1 MDVALTL
8 DTLSIPLW
16 VEVVAVVAGALYG
29 ALTAVDHEFDVFGAA
44 SLGLI
49 SGLGGAMFRDV
60 LIGEFGIYAFQ
71 HPVLIVAAFVAAG
84 VVFYFRAVVQ
94 RLKWAMF
101 SVDTIS
107 LGLFA
112 VLGSERA
119 LHAGLSFVPVV
130 MLGTIT
136 CIGGG
141 IITDLVIN
149 EKPRVFKTGTFY
161 ATAGA
166 AAAIVYVVLSA
177 FLPVPRAIALIVAL
191 LVATGLRLLSER
203 LGWRTSTSRDYTR
216 TVVDIPRR
224 VIGGR
229 KPGEPL

>member
-1 MDVALTL
+1 MTL

-16 VEVVAVVAGALYG
+16 VEVVAVIAGALYG
-29 ALTAVDHEFDVFGAA
+29 ALTAVDHEFDVFGAM
-44 SLGLI
+44 SLAMI

-60 LIGEFGIYAFQ
+60 LIGKFGIYALQ
-71 HPVLIVAAFVAAG
+71 HPVLIVAAAIAAV
-84 VVFYFRAVVQ
+84 VVFYFRGAVQ
-94 RLKWAMF
+94 RLNWAMF
-101 SVDTIS
+101 AVDTLS

-119 LHAGLSFVPVV
+119 LHAGFSFVPVV
-130 MLGTIT
+130 MMGTIT

-166 AAAIVYVVLSA
+166 AAAMLYVILSNY
-177 FLPVPRAIALIVAL
+177 LDVPRAIALLAA
-191 LVATGLRLLSER
+191 LVAAVGLRLLSER
-203 LGWRTSTSRDYTR
+203 LGWRTTTSRDYTR
-216 TVVDIPRR
+216 TVVEVPRR
-224 VIGGR
+224 VFWSG

>member
-1 MDVALTL
+1 MTL

-16 VEVVAVVAGALYG
+16 VEVVAVITGALYG
-29 ALTAVDHEFDVFGAA
+29 ALTAVEHEFDVFGAG
-44 SLGLI
+44 SLALI

-60 LIGEFGIYAFQ
+60 LIGKFGIYSFQ
-71 HPVLIVAAFVAAG
+71 HPVLIVAAIVAAL
-84 VVFYFRAVVQ
+84 VVFYFRAVVH
-94 RLKWAMF
+94 RLDWAMF

-119 LHAGLSFVPVV
+119 LHAGLSFVPVIL
-130 MLGTIT
+130 LGSIT

-149 EKPRVFKTGTFY
+149 EKPRVFKTGTLY
-161 ATAGA
+161 AIAGT

-177 FLPVPRAIALIVAL
+177 YLPVPRAIALVVAL
-191 LVATGLRLLSER
+191 FTAAGLRLLSER
-203 LGWRTSTSRDYTR
+203 LGWRTTTSRDYTR
-216 TVVDIPRR
+216 QVVEMPRR
-224 VIGGR
+224 VIRPR